1 MDVELD
7 LEVDLGVVG
16 PVDVG
21 CHWRVPS
28 KQYAEKSTQ
37 YITANNSNSD
47 IKHQRLKNKVTA
59 PASCSMQSKG
69 MKIPCSIKH
78 HISGSRGNKRL

>member
-7 LEVDLGVVG
+7 LEVDLGVLG
-16 PVDVG
+16 MVDVG

-37 YITANNSNSD
+37 YITANNNFNSD
-47 IKHQRLKNKVTA
+47 IEH
-59 PASCSMQSKG
+59 
-69 MKIPCSIKH
+69 
-78 HISGSRGNKRL
+78 